1 MLTVRQRLNVS
12 SSGAAS
18 SSAAASVDALGAP
31 PGSGTASS
39 LAATSPAAEQLVLP
53 FELRQ
58 KSRLRARLASGLE
71 VGLFLERG
79 TVLRGGDL
87 LLADDGTV
95 IEVVAARET
104 VSTVHEAGAAR
115 LARAGYHLGNRH
127 VPVEIGAGWLRYRHD
142 HVLDDMVRG
151 LGSPVVVEQA
161 PFEPESG
168 AYGAHG
174 HSHSHEHGGDH
185 QHSHEHGGAPA
196 PHSHSADHTLRRGF
210 GVLLDPRHDD
220 RGHDDPAH

>member
-12 SSGAAS
+12 A
-18 SSAAASVDALGAP
+18 SAAAA
-31 PGSGTASS
+31 
-39 LAATSPAAEQLVLP
+39 SPAAEQLVLP

-79 TVLRGGDL
+79 IVLRGGDL

-95 IEVVAARET
+95 IEVVAALET
-104 VSTVHEAGAAR
+104 VSTVRDSDATR

-127 VPVEIGAGWLRYRHD
+127 VPVEIGSGWLRYGHD

-151 LGSPVVVEQA
+151 MGLSVVVEEA
-161 PFEPESG
+161 PFEPEAG
-168 AYGAHG
+168 AYG
-174 HSHSHEHGGDH
+174 HSHSHGDGRG
-185 QHSHEHGGAPA
+185 HSHPHDSGHHD
-196 PHSHSADHTLRRGF
+196 HSHSHDETHGSSRGAAGHAPGRGF
-210 GVLLDPRHDD
+210 GVLLDP
-220 RGHDDPAH
+220 GHDDHKH